1 MLKDLQGSLSK
12 HHIVPQRDID
22 QLQITKDIYKDSY
35 SQMETSRGIRNT
47 DVACSIVNHIFRSI
61 DTCLQEDKSKVKL
74 SGFTK
79 SFIKTVLTGSVRSGI
94 DDFVRNMN
102 DREINMLL
110 DSIQNELDKR
120 K

>member
-12 HHIVPQRDID
+12 HHIVPPRDID
-22 QLQITKDIYKDSY
+22 QLQTTKD
-35 SQMETSRGIRNT
+35 RIRNT
-47 DVACSIVNHIFRSI
+47 DVACNIVSHIFHSI

-79 SFIKTVLTGSVRSGI
+79 SFIKTVLTGRVRSGI

-102 DREINMLL
+102 DREINILL
-110 DSIQNELDKR
+110 DDIQNELNKR